1 MVAWLFE
8 PIMRERL
15 LQEPDDSSLEHMI
28 QLTNTLER
36 SAQEGPAL
44 GESKQAA
51 IGYVGSTGVGRRG
64 Q

>member
-1 MVAWLFE
+1 
-8 PIMRERL
+8 MRERL